1 MANNANGL
9 PTVMDSM
16 PPPSNMHAISELS
29 TQVDQV
35 SSGSTL
41 SGPGTMPTAPTGPS
55 RGMSRDMSG
64 LSTGER
70 SSSSGDM
77 DMSISSRRSSVS
89 TWMNNVHNFPGLRN
103 LQSLQDM
110 GGSRLRLFSDNSARS
125 MMSDLSENMSA
136 LDLTMDNGQG
146 L

>member
-1 MANNANGL
+1 
-9 PTVMDSM
+9 
-16 PPPSNMHAISELS
+16 
-29 TQVDQV
+29 
-35 SSGSTL
+35 
-41 SGPGTMPTAPTGPS
+41 
-55 RGMSRDMSG
+55 MSG

-146 L
+146 LGLQRGNSRNSRSNSRRDAFDRANSNSNRRL

>member
-1 MANNANGL
+1 
-9 PTVMDSM
+9 
-16 PPPSNMHAISELS
+16 MHAISELS

-77 DMSISSRRSSVS
+77 DISISSRRSSVS

-125 MMSDLSENMSA
+125 MMS
-136 LDLTMDNGQG
+136 
-146 L
+146 